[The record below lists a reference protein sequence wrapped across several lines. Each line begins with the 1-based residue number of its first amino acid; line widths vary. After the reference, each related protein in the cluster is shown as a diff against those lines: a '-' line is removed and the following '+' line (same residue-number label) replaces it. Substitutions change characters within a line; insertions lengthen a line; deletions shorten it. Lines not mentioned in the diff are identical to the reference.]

1 MAFLLWTALSASQ
14 ARTQQPARET
24 LLKPSDTTQRI
35 LDCLDLSELPK
46 ELRTTAGMESALFLK
61 EVLDRIEL
69 PAAKTYRAWLNRN
82 GVTASRSIQPPVLR

>member
-1 MAFLLWTALSASQ
+1 LVNDETFSVEQEGELLS
-14 ARTQQPARET
+14 
-24 LLKPSDTTQRI
+24 TTQRI

-46 ELRTTAGMESALFLK
+46 ELRTAAGMESALFLK

-69 PAAKTYRAWLNRN
+69 PAAKTYRAWLNQN